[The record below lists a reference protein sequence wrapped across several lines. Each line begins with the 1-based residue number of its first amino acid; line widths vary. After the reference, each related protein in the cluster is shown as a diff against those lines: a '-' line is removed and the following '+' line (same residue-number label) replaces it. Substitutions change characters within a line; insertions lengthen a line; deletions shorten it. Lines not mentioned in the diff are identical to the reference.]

1 MKYFSLITLL
11 VLASYIHSQSIK
23 DNKVSINY
31 IQLPKKKVDQSIS
44 TYFTIYK
51 DSYNNHNNRQLSI
64 YQFKVDSAEA
74 DQQAKI
80 TAWQELYNFKK
91 EAYLASLSTWKQN
104 AVKEIVTTKPVEPI
118 WPKYPEPYFLFPPTL
133 TKPYNELMSKTVNI
147 AGYSNGNSGIEIEID
162 NLGLEI
168 LSVKGKYTAQNKSY
182 IVTAKYKMPVIIKT
196 SFNGNILV
204 QKQYHN
210 NIGNHI
216 IFNGKTEYDYEIW
229 KINIKKENKD
239 IWLSLQRNLW
249 NSAVDNIKSV
259 LNSEIGYPNKKENTE
274 IYVVKKFQEFSYDK
288 LLEALTFAQTGYAAM
303 ALDRNKATAKKS
315 LKMAIDIWEKE
326 LEETDLQ
333 NKKSRINAKISGL
346 ISANLADAYF
356 WMENFEK
363 TNYHINKALSQ
374 GNIKAK
380 NHCKKL
386 KKDIPNFQARYNAF
400 VQ

>member
-44 TYFTIYK
+44 TFFTIYK

-91 EAYLASLSTWKQN
+91 EAYLASLSNWKQN

-274 IYVVKKFQEFSYDK
+274 IYVVKKFQEFNYDK

>member
-44 TYFTIYK
+44 TFFTIYK

-249 NSAVDNIKSV
+249 NSALDNIKSV

>member
-44 TYFTIYK
+44 TFFTIYK

-168 LSVKGKYTAQNKSY
+168 LSVKGKYAAQNKSY

>member
-44 TYFTIYK
+44 TFFTIYK

-168 LSVKGKYTAQNKSY
+168 LSIKGKYAAQNKSY

>member
-11 VLASYIHSQSIK
+11 VLASYFHSQSIK

-44 TYFTIYK
+44 TFFTIYK

-216 IFNGKTEYDYEIW
+216 IFNGKTDYDYEIW